1 MRAPS
6 HHLTVCRHDFTRA
19 EAVEAQ
25 LAEDRARQNFVRE
38 RSFIHGG
45 LLLAP
50 SVETVE
56 VCEVFQVKGRGTIV
70 TLKPLAVGVI
80 VSVGDTLR
88 GAAGAWVV
96 NGIET
101 GRHCGIV
108 LRGEGEPTKGE
119 RLTLERK
126 P

>member
-1 MRAPS
+1 M
-6 HHLTVCRHDFTRA
+6 
-19 EAVEAQ
+19 
-25 LAEDRARQNFVRE
+25 RE
-38 RSFIHGG
+38 RSVMDGG

-70 TLKPLAVGVI
+70 TLKPLAVGVT

-88 GAAGAWVV
+88 GGAGAWVV

-101 GRHCGIV
+101 GSRRAVV
-108 LRGEGEPTKGE
+108 LRGEGEPSKGE